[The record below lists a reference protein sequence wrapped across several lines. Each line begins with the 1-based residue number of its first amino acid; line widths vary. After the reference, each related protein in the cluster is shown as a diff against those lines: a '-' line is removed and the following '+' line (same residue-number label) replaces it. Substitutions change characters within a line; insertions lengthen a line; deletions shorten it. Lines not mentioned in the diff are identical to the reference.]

1 MILTKKSK
9 SFEPCP
15 EFSGQAVCVDV
26 TPPKTVET
34 SFGPKEQFRLVFET
48 SLLRDDGSPYLVW
61 SRAFT
66 PSLNEKAAF
75 AQFIRR
81 WFGRTLTASEEAEFD
96 TESLIGRCADIAVVH
111 EEGRDGTT
119 YANIGLVRPDR
130 STKQLAPSGRYV
142 RVKDRDEK
150 PRDAEFRR
158 AEAPA
163 ATENATAPSPANA
176 DTSWRHTKIHVGKHK
191 GLTLGDLDRA
201 SVESLVDRWL
211 PTVSAAPK
219 KSADDK
225 RLITAL
231 EAAMAELAAD
241 AEDNIPMGNQ
251 PY

>member
-15 EFSGQAVCVDV
+15 EFTGQAVCVDV

-34 SFGPKEQFRLVFET
+34 NYGPKEQFRLVFET
-48 SLLRDDGSPYLVW
+48 SILRDDGSPYLVW
-61 SRAFT
+61 SRSFT

-81 WFGRTLTASEEAEFD
+81 WFGRTLSPSEEAEFD

-119 YANIGLVRPDR
+119 YSNIGLIRPDR
-130 STKQLAPSGRYV
+130 SPKPLAPAGNYV

-163 ATENATAPSPANA
+163 AQSPAPS
-176 DTSWRHTKIHVGKHK
+176 DHSWRNTKIHVGKHK

-211 PTVSAAPK
+211 PTATAAPK

-225 RLITAL
+225 RLIAAL
-231 EAAMAELAAD
+231 EAAMAELAAE

>member
-15 EFSGQAVCVDV
+15 EFTGQAVCVDV

-34 SFGPKEQFRLVFET
+34 SYGPKEQFRIVFET
-48 SLLRDDGSPYLVW
+48 SVLRDDGTPYLVW
-61 SRAFT
+61 SRSFT

-75 AQFIRR
+75 AQFVRR
-81 WFGRTLTASEEAEFD
+81 WLGRTLTPSEEAEFD

-111 EEGRDGTT
+111 ENGRDGTT
-119 YANIGLVRPDR
+119 YSNIGLIRPDR
-130 STKQLAPSGRYV
+130 SPKPLAPTGRYV

-158 AEAPA
+158 AEAPEATSDPA
-163 ATENATAPSPANA
+163 AKPPANA
-176 DTSWRHTKIHVGKHK
+176 DPSWRHTKIHVGKHK

-211 PTVSAAPK
+211 PTATAAPK

-225 RLITAL
+225 RLIAGL
-231 EAAMAELAAD
+231 EAAMGELAAD
-241 AEDNIPMGNQ
+241 AEDNLPMDNQ

>member
-1 MILTKKSK
+1 MILTKRSK
-9 SFEPCP
+9 SFDPCP

-26 TPPKTVET
+26 TPPKTVQT
-34 SFGPKEQFRLVFET
+34 AFGPKEQFRLVFEAER
-48 SLLRDDGSPYLVW
+48 LRDDGSPYLVW

-75 AQFIRR
+75 AQFLRK
-81 WFGRTLTASEEAEFD
+81 WLGRPLTASEEAEFD
-96 TESLIGRCADIAVVH
+96 TESLVGRAAEITVVH
-111 EEGRDGTT
+111 ENGNDGTT
-119 YANIGLVRPDR
+119 YANIALIRSDR
-130 STKQLAPSGRYV
+130 SPKPLVPSGRYT

-158 AEAPA
+158 AESAPA
-163 ATENATAPSPANA
+163 EEKEDTAT
-176 DTSWRHTKIHVGKHK
+176 WRQTKIHVGKHK

-201 SVESLVDRWL
+201 AVQSLIDRWL
-211 PTVSAAPK
+211 PTASAAPK

-225 RLITAL
+225 RLITGL

>member
-9 SFEPCP
+9 SFDPCP

-34 SFGPKEQFRLVFET
+34 SFGQKEQFRLVFET
-48 SLLRDDGSPYLVW
+48 SVLRDDGSPYLVW

-75 AQFIRR
+75 AQFIRK
-81 WFGRTLTASEEAEFD
+81 WFGRSLTASEEAEFD
-96 TESLIGRCADIAVVH
+96 TESLVGRGAEITVVH

-119 YANIGLVRPDR
+119 YSNIALIRGDR
-130 STKQLAPSGRYV
+130 SAKPLAASGRYT

-158 AEAPA
+158 AESTPA
-163 ATENATAPSPANA
+163 VEKEDSSA
-176 DTSWRHTKIHVGKHK
+176 WRQTKIHVGKHK
-191 GLTLGDLDRA
+191 GLSLGDLDRS

-211 PTVSAAPK
+211 PTAAAAPK

-225 RLITAL
+225 RLIAAL
-231 EAAMAELAAD
+231 EAAMGELAAD